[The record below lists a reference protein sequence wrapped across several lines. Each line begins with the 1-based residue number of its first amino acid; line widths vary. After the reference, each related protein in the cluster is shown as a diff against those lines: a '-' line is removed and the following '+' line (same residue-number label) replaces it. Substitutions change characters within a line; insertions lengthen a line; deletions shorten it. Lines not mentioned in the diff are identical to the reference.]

1 MRAGP
6 PRAVLAIESAAVGG
20 GGMNE
25 SERAALRPLGR
36 RFPNQDAALA
46 QIARLSA
53 ELTLPKGAVHVVSD
67 VHGEDVKLRHVVNN
81 ASGTLRPLVERLFG
95 ARMTRPE
102 LQEFLGLLF
111 YPREMLDRLEP
122 ELADP
127 GRRRSFARRVLLD
140 LITMVRTLAPR
151 YTLEH
156 VEALLPADYADLV
169 RELLHE
175 PARGPEYVDAVVE
188 PLVRQGRD
196 RHLIRL
202 IVRLVRDLAVSEL
215 IVAGDCV
222 DRGPRG
228 DRVIEYLSR
237 QPSVSFTW
245 GNHDVAWMG
254 ACLGQEA
261 LIAHVL
267 RISTRYRR
275 LSQLE
280 EGYGITLQPL
290 EHLVRTVYHDDPAEP
305 FRPLGTGLRE
315 TETMARMQKAAA
327 VLQWKL
333 EGQTIARHPEWKMDY
348 RRLLRGLDLRAG
360 TIAVDGAVHPLRD
373 RSFPTVDP
381 AHPEELSADER
392 RCMDRMRRSFLSSR
406 RLWDHVRFLGDRGSM
421 WLRRD
426 DHLVFHGCVPVDEEG
441 RFLPFEVDGAP
452 RAGLDLFTAL
462 ERVVVRALDARAP
475 ADVDLMWYL
484 WSGPL
489 SPLFGKDRIT
499 TLERDLIAD
508 PATHVETK
516 NPYFRLIH
524 EAPFCEGVLRE
535 FGCDPDR
542 GLIVNGHVPVQIDKG
557 ESPLKRSG
565 KAITIDGAFSA
576 AYGDH
581 GYTLVLEAEGTF
593 LGRHHHFESVEAA
606 VRDGVD
612 IIPTTAVVRQ
622 WDRPRRV
629 ADTERGEEIRAEI
642 GLLER
647 LIAAY
652 RTHALR
658 EGAGPRP

>member
-1 MRAGP
+1 
-6 PRAVLAIESAAVGG
+6 
-20 GGMNE
+20 MNE
-25 SERAALRPLGR
+25 SERVALRPLAL
-36 RFPNQDAALA
+36 RFPHQDAAVS

-67 VHGEDVKLRHVVNN
+67 VHGEDVKLRHIVNN
-81 ASGTLRPLVERLFG
+81 ASGTLRPVVERLFG
-95 ARMTRPE
+95 ARMTRQE
-102 LQEFLGLLF
+102 LQDFLALVF
-111 YPREMLDRLEP
+111 YPRETLESLEP

-127 GRRRSFARRVLLD
+127 ARRHRFARRVLED
-140 LITMVRTLAPR
+140 LITMVRALAPR
-151 YTLEH
+151 YTLER
-156 VEALLPADYADLV
+156 VDALLPADHADLL
-169 RELLHE
+169 RELLHG
-175 PARGPEYVDAVVE
+175 PPRDPEYLDAIIE

-202 IVRLVRDLAVSEL
+202 VVRLVRDLAVSEL
-215 IVAGDCV
+215 VVAGDCV
-222 DRGPRG
+222 DRGPRA
-228 DRVIEYLSR
+228 DRVLEYLSR
-237 QPSVSFTW
+237 QPNVSVTW
-245 GNHDVAWMG
+245 GNHDAAWMG

-290 EHLVRTVYHDDPAEP
+290 EHLVRTVYREDPAEV
-305 FRPLGTGLRE
+305 FRPKGVGLRE

-327 VLQWKL
+327 VMQWKL
-333 EGQTIARHPEWKMDY
+333 EGQTIARHPGWKMDH
-348 RRLLRGLDLRAG
+348 RRLLRELDLARG

-373 RSFPTVDP
+373 RAFPTVDP
-381 AHPEELSADER
+381 AHPEELSPDER
-392 RCMDRMRRSFLSSR
+392 RCMDRMRQSFLSSP
-406 RLWDHVRFLGDRGSM
+406 RLWDHVRFLADRGSM

-441 RFLPFEVDGAP
+441 RFLSFEVDGRP
-452 RAGLDLFTAL
+452 RAGLELFDAL
-462 ERVVVRALDARAP
+462 EAAVVRALDSRAP
-475 ADVDLMWYL
+475 ADLDLMWYL
-484 WSGPL
+484 WNGPL

-508 PATHVETK
+508 PATHEETK

-524 EAPFCEGVLRE
+524 EVPFCERVLRE
-535 FGCDPDR
+535 FGCDPER
-542 GLIVNGHVPVQIDKG
+542 GLIVNGHVPVKIDEG
-557 ESPLKRSG
+557 ESPLKRGG
-565 KAITIDGAFSA
+565 KAITIDGAFSE

-581 GYTLVLEAEGTF
+581 GYTLVLDAEGTF

-629 ADTERGEEIRAEI
+629 GDTERGAEIRAEI
-642 GLLER
+642 ALLER
-647 LIAAY
+647 LVMAY
-652 RTHALR
+652 RTHVLR
-658 EGAGPRP
+658 EASVPPR